1 EVLNF
6 RKRGIDAETLP
17 LVAYGSMLFGSPY
30 IFGETASSLGLAC
43 ATCHNGSDTNRSFY
57 IPGISHQRGAID
69 VRGSFFNALF
79 NDHRHN
85 SVDIPSLRGL
95 RFTGPYGR
103 DGRFAS
109 LRDFIRNVIVGEF
122 GGSEPSP
129 FMLDALVAYMLEFDF
144 LPNSKLNAQG
154 QLTAK
159 ASAAARRGEALFRKP
174 FEQMGGRSCAT
185 CHVPSA
191 SFLDRKSHNIGS
203 ALPGYGGARDG
214 AFDTP
219 TLLGSSFTAPYFHDG
234 RLPTLKSVV
243 AWFNNRYK
251 LELKSS
257 DRLDLVAYL
266 KTVGDADEPYQRFDA
281 ENTEF
286 RLSWREFKTFASTF
300 ETLLPSRD
308 GKHARLLLKTLA
320 GDLVADAGSMANL
333 PARPKLYELSLLL
346 DKVRE
351 SVVADDW
358 TKAATTWRE
367 LKRLQARYDADMY

>member
-1 EVLNF
+1 MKVAAWLPPGTNIGDQSPLPKEVLNF

-43 ATCHNGSDTNRSFY
+43 TTCHNGSDTNRSFY

-122 GGSEPSP
+122 GGPEPSP

-159 ASAAARRGEALFRKP
+159 ASAAATARRGAVPQALRANGRQIMRDLPRSIGQLPRPQIPQHRFGPAGIRWRTRRGIRYADVAGIQLYRALF
-174 FEQMGGRSCAT
+174 
-185 CHVPSA
+185 
-191 SFLDRKSHNIGS
+191 
-203 ALPGYGGARDG
+203 
-214 AFDTP
+214 
-219 TLLGSSFTAPYFHDG
+219 
-234 RLPTLKSVV
+234 
-243 AWFNNRYK
+243 
-251 LELKSS
+251 
-257 DRLDLVAYL
+257 
-266 KTVGDADEPYQRFDA
+266 
-281 ENTEF
+281 
-286 RLSWREFKTFASTF
+286 
-300 ETLLPSRD
+300 SR
-308 GKHARLLLKTLA
+308 RPP
-320 GDLVADAGSMANL
+320 ADAQERRRVVQQSLQVGAQIV
-333 PARPKLYELSLLL
+333 RPDGPGGISQN
-346 DKVRE
+346 RG
-351 SVVADDW
+351 
-358 TKAATTWRE
+358 
-367 LKRLQARYDADMY
+367 